1 MKFRTCKYEKVF
13 YYVILSNKDILKRYV
28 ENLIGEKVTYVNILN
43 SKLIVSNI
51 ALKSKTVDILLETDD
66 SIVNIEINTK
76 FSKLEKERNLKYLFT
91 VLSNIEKIKDSYITS
106 KKVIQVNLNFPNK
119 KMSGNIIELKKN
131 DNKIYSE
138 KIKIIN
144 YNIEYYKELCYNQV
158 NKDELTYLLGILD
171 MDSDELD
178 NIVKERR
185 DLKVLA
191 DMIKD
196 INDEKRLFEFM
207 DPLEEKKKWERT
219 FEELGEK
226 RGEKKGRKAGIIE
239 GKKSGIMETAKKM
252 LKKKMDIKLI
262 SEITG
267 LSDKQIMML

>member
-1 MKFRTCKYEKVF
+1 MRFQTCKHELVF
-13 YYVILSNKDILKRYV
+13 FKAILSDEVILKRYIDSILKEDV
-28 ENLIGEKVTYVNILN
+28 GFVKVLN
-43 SKLIVSNI
+43 SRMIVNNI
-51 ALKSKTVDILLETDD
+51 RLKSKTLDALIETKKYL
-66 SIVNIEINTK
+66 INIEINTN
-76 FSKLEKERNLKYLFT
+76 FSREYKERNLKYLFT

-119 KMSGNIIELKKN
+119 KTSGNIIELKKN

-219 FEELGEK
+219 FKEI
-226 RGEKKGRKAGIIE
+226 GEKKGISK
-239 GKKSGIMETAKKM
+239 TAKKM
-252 LKKKMDIKLI
+252 SKYNIPI
-262 SEITG
+262 SV
-267 LSDKQIMML
+267 DN

>member
-51 ALKSKTVDILLETDD
+51 ELKSKTVDILLETDD

-76 FSKLEKERNLKYLFT
+76 FSNLEKERNLKYLFT

-106 KKVIQVNLNFPNK
+106 KKVIQVNLNFLNK
-119 KMSGNIIELKKN
+119 KTSGNIIELKKN

-178 NIVKERR
+178 NIVRERR
-185 DLKVLA
+185 DLKLLA